1 MKSQQGTQGSEA
13 EKIIIFME
21 GFPMKKAQKGF
32 TLVELIVVI
41 AIIGILAAILVPS
54 MMGYVKKSKLKSA
67 NSNAKLVFT
76 TVSGCC
82 ADLTAD
88 GKMTDITTGTLAAT
102 AVNSLSTTNK
112 LQDAVKTAMSD
123 NGSGA
128 GAVAWNVGADYKVKW
143 AQWADTTSGSQLVGQ
158 YPNPETNPD
167 TMHTLGTSF

>member
-1 MKSQQGTQGSEA
+1 
-13 EKIIIFME
+13 ME

-82 ADLTAD
+82 ADLVSD
-88 GKMTDITTGTLAAT
+88 GNMTDITTGAT
-102 AVNSLSTTNK
+102 GPVLVSALSSSNK
-112 LQDAVKTAMSD
+112 LQKAVADAMSD
-123 NGSGA
+123 NGDSSGA
-128 GAVAWNVGADYKVKW
+128 VWWNIGATDYKPKC
-143 AQWADTTSGSQLVGQ
+143 AQWADNAGSALQLVGQ
-158 YPNPETNPD
+158 YPNPETDPD
-167 TMHTLGTSF
+167 STHAIGTSF